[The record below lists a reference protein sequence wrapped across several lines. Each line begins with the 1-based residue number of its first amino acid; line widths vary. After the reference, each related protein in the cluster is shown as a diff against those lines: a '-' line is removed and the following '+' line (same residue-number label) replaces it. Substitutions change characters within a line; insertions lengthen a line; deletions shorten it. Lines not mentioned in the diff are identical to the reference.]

1 MKFLNDSKIT
11 VRLSDSEDGEASLM
25 TCSNDASLSG
35 SSDSAEDLFWC
46 LDTKLSAKN
55 KYLEEVYEYSGGD
68 FNAPSQ
74 WYFCR
79 LSLPESK
86 KISSEKNKLWGLMKQ
101 AQQYKYYRHKLLGH
115 VSTTC
120 INYMFCYFEQFK
132 SGNIHVH
139 LIVDIGKEHI
149 INLKSELSE
158 LFCVN
163 KKEEMK
169 QFFHSQ
175 PIENIEAV
183 HEYLFNKKEHSYENL
198 DQDVFKPIVL
208 TRHSAPPTQQSIP
221 LVKK

>member
-11 VRLSDSEDGEASLM
+11 VRLSDSEDSEASLM

-35 SSDSAEDLFWC
+35 SSDSADDLFWC
-46 LDTKLSAKN
+46 LDTYLTTVN
-55 KYLEEVYEYSGGD
+55 KYLETDYK
-68 FNAPSQ
+68 APKL
-74 WYFCR
+74 YFCR

-139 LIVDIGKEHI
+139 LIVDIGDEHI

-175 PIENIEAV
+175 PVEDLEAV
-183 HEYLFNKKEHSYENL
+183 RSYLFDKKEHSYENL
-198 DQDVFKPIVL
+198 NQDVFKPIVL